1 MAWRFASRALASG
14 RCADDDW
21 VDSGARTSVLAAVTS
36 SPARAVVADKRT
48 KAIRKNLRIVA
59 SIDDGDSLSY
69 PGMKLCD
76 LGHPSLPPR
85 DDVVHH
91 RGSRYP
97 FANPAAL
104 RFRWAAG
111 YDPDGRK
118 GI

>member
-85 DDVVHH
+85 EIRPLRAGSEAH
-91 RGSRYP
+91 RRV
-97 FANPAAL
+97 APASSSAVRRRCEPL
-104 RFRWAAG
+104 R
-111 YDPDGRK
+111 PCP
-118 GI
+118 

>member
-1 MAWRFASRALASG
+1 MAWRFASRVLASG

-76 LGHPSLPPR
+76 LGHPSLPPAR
-85 DDVVHH
+85 FDHFALDVTHIAVSHRHH
-91 RGSRYP
+91 PAKVLDAASRCD
-97 FANPAAL
+97 
-104 RFRWAAG
+104 R
-111 YDPDGRK
+111 
-118 GI
+118 